1 MIRRRTV
8 TASIVV
14 AFLIGGPFYWL
25 HLRHRAE
32 EQRYQAAV
40 RKLVE
45 QGN

>member
-1 MIRRRTV
+1 MNRRGTV
-8 TASIVV
+8 TASIAV

-32 EQRYQAAV
+32 EQRYQAPV
-40 RKLVE
+40 RELVE